1 MCHDYLQLEKKR
13 LAPPDYWHGGGQ
25 LQMLTE
31 DGTFRNLYGTLGK
44 KSGKMGVIDSV
55 VSRMPHKESAT
66 YNRKGFLFIGRWVPN
81 KGIRILLEAYR
92 QVSPDPELWPLTLV
106 GDGPLHNEVKK
117 LFLKK
122 KSKS

>member
-1 MCHDYLQLEKKR
+1 
-13 LAPPDYWHGGGQ
+13 
-25 LQMLTE
+25 
-31 DGTFRNLYGTLGK
+31 
-44 KSGKMGVIDSV
+44 
-55 VSRMPHKESAT
+55 MPHKESAT

-122 KSKS
+122 KSKRLGCLGS